1 MLRKILKLS
10 VIVLA
15 SLFLIVQF
23 VPTGLGNSS
32 VDPSRTIEARLQ
44 VPAPV
49 ESILTRACNDCHTQQ
64 TRMPWYSHVAPAS
77 WLLANHVRD
86 ARHSMNL
93 SDWASYD
100 SEEQDIFLQN
110 ICRLTRRGAM
120 PISSYL
126 YIHRDAKLS
135 PADVQT
141 LCDWTNAERDKLNA
155 K

>member
-15 SLFLIVQF
+15 SLFLVAQF
-23 VPTGLGNSS
+23 VPTGLGNSP
-32 VDPSRTIEARLQ
+32 VDASRTIEARLQ

-49 ESILTRACNDCHTQQ
+49 ESILTRSCNDCHTQQ

-110 ICRLTRRGAM
+110 ICRLTKRGAM

-141 LCDWTNAERDKLNA
+141 LCDWTNAERDRLNA

>member
-1 MLRKILKLS
+1 MLRKILKWS
-10 VIVLA
+10 VIIVA
-15 SLFLIVQF
+15 SLFIIAQLL
-23 VPTGLGNSS
+23 PTGLGNSP

-49 ESILTRACNDCHTQQ
+49 ESILTRSCNDCHTQQ

-77 WLLANHVRD
+77 WLLASHVRD
-86 ARHSMNL
+86 GRHSMNL

-141 LCDWTNAERDKLNA
+141 LCDWTNAERDKLDV

>member
-1 MLRKILKLS
+1 MLRKLLKWSAIAVAILF
-10 VIVLA
+10 VVA
-15 SLFLIVQF
+15 QF
-23 VPTGLGNSS
+23 VPTGLSNPP
-32 VDPSRTIEARLQ
+32 VDSSRTIEARLK

-49 ESILTRACNDCHTQQ
+49 ESILSRSCNDCHTQQ
-64 TRMPWYSHVAPAS
+64 TRMPWYSRVAPAS

-86 ARHSMNL
+86 GRHSMNF

-110 ICRLTRRGAM
+110 ICRITRRGSM

-135 PADVQT
+135 QADMQT
-141 LCDWTNAERDKLNA
+141 LCDWTNAERDRLDA